1 MTKLRDSYD
10 PFDIPVDSSG
20 VFKVSD
26 HILALEVAEEV
37 PWENRDAP
45 EAQSDYERRKRER
58 FSIPK
63 VSLRIRLQRFL
74 NDLVQKI
81 SGSRLWQVSMVAI
94 ALFSVAMIWYSA
106 NYRLQ
111 SIDDAY
117 GDLTDLGAVQTELLR
132 VKEQWSAEQMNE
144 LANNVASADQ
154 RRVFRDYQGL
164 ALWLREKGKYAEQ
177 LELGFSYTLGGA
189 VPSRIDDMYELPIDI
204 TLSSVEGATTS
215 SYLSML
221 EFLRR
226 TVSTLYYVEI
236 VSAGLQSEGAGVTQT
251 QATLRVWVHSQVS
264 ADE

>member
-26 HILALEVAEEV
+26 HMLSLEATDEV
-37 PWENRDAP
+37 PWENHDAP
-45 EAQSDYERRKRER
+45 IEQTDFERRKTAR
-58 FSIPK
+58 FVIPK
-63 VSLRIRLQRFL
+63 ISLRIRLQRFL
-74 NDLVQKI
+74 NNLVHRM
-81 SGSRLWQVSMVAI
+81 SGSRLWQAGFVLVAV
-94 ALFSVAMIWYSA
+94 ASVAMIWYSA
-106 NYRLQ
+106 HYRLQ
-111 SIDDAY
+111 SIEDAY
-117 GDLTDLGAVQTELLR
+117 GDLAELGMVQTELLR
-132 VKEQWSAEQMNE
+132 VQEQWSVEQMNE

-164 ALWLREKGKYAEQ
+164 AVWLREKGKYADQ
-177 LELGFSYTLGGA
+177 LDLGFAYTLGSA
-189 VPSRIDDMYELPIDI
+189 VPSRIDDMYELPIEI
-204 TLSSVEGATTS
+204 TLSRKEGVSTS

-236 VSAGLQSEGAGVTQT
+236 VAAGLQSEGDGVTQT
-251 QATLRVWVHSQVS
+251 EATLRVWVHSKVS